1 MPTHFEQATLLTD
14 TVEQFLIK
22 DNWHFQY
29 DSDNHFFDLASNG
42 DNGSW
47 VTRVVVYE
55 QDRDLLIYSFLS
67 VKVPEKK
74 RASLAEL
81 LLRINADLFLS
92 AYQIDFDTGEV
103 VLKNSISMMDGF
115 FTSDMFGKLFYAN
128 LYTFDEYLPAIMQAI
143 YGNESP
149 KEILLQKAA
158 QETQEAPHQE
168 LAPGHNKPLLN

>member
-1 MPTHFEQATLLTD
+1 MPTHFEQTVLLTEI
-14 TVEQFLIK
+14 VEQFLTK
-22 DNWHFQY
+22 ESWHFQY
-29 DSDNHFFDLASNG
+29 DNEHHFFDLASNG

-55 QDRDLLIYSFLS
+55 QERDLLIYSFLS

-74 RASLAEL
+74 RATVAEL

-92 AYQIDFDTGEV
+92 SFQIDFDTGEV

-128 LYTFDEYLPAIMQAI
+128 LYSFDEYLPAIMQAI
-143 YGNESP
+143 YSTESP
-149 KEILLQKAA
+149 QEILEQKAA
-158 QETQEAPHQE
+158 QEVQEVVHQE
-168 LAPGHNKPLLN
+168 PPTGNKPLLN